1 MKHSQFK
8 EWIPLLGYGELDED
22 EKYLLQQHLKSCSE
36 CAHQLEELN
45 HLQEMLGRRSEIPDQ
60 VLESARRELR
70 IRMLAMSE
78 RKSASWFWSW
88 LPAWQGA
95 LAGGLCILLG
105 LGIGYL
111 LFRGRQDGPPGTLIT
126 PSVPNKWASIEDA
139 DISNVRFLDAD
150 PSDGQVEFSYEATMP
165 VRLKGDVN
173 DERIQ
178 QILSRAL
185 VNGQN
190 PGTRLRAVGVFNTN
204 QMKQPDPEVKK
215 ALITA
220 VKLDENDGVR
230 KQALAA
236 LLNFPFDVEVRDS
249 LLYVLTSD
257 PNPALRIAAID
268 AIKTENSRDP
278 KVLRVLEERMQTDA
292 NEYIR
297 VRSRAVVEEAKE
309 K

>member
-22 EKYLLQQHLKSCSE
+22 EKYLLQQHLKSCTE
-36 CAHQLEELN
+36 CTRQLEELN
-45 HLQEMLGRRSEIPDQ
+45 QMQEVLGRRSELSEQ
-60 VLESARRELR
+60 VLQSARRELR
-70 IRMLAMSE
+70 IRMISAGE
-78 RKSASWFWSW
+78 RSSASWLWSW
-88 LPAWQGA
+88 LPAWQNAVAGA
-95 LAGGLCILLG
+95 LCILLG

-111 LFRGRQDGPPGTLIT
+111 VFRDRQAGSGDVVT
-126 PSVPNKWASIEDA
+126 PILPNRWASVEDA
-139 DISNVRFLDAD
+139 AISNVRFLDAD
-150 PSDGQVEFSYEATMP
+150 PSDGEVEFSYEATMP

-173 DERIQ
+173 DEQIQ

-190 PGTRLRAVGVFNTN
+190 PGTRLRAVGLLGTD
-204 QMKQPDPEVKK
+204 QLKQPDPAVKQ
-215 ALITA
+215 ALMTA
-220 VKLDENDGVR
+220 LKLDENDGVR
-230 KQALAA
+230 KQALTA
-236 LLNFPFDVEVRDS
+236 LLNFPFDAEVRDS

-268 AIKTENSRDP
+268 AIKTERSRDP

-297 VRSRAVVEEAKE
+297 LRSRAVVEEAKE